1 MLNEL
6 LDRYPQLINC
16 RDAIVSAGEAMIQ
29 CYKNRGKLLLCG
41 NGGSSADC
49 DHIVGELMKI
59 APAAIRKSKEKIAPF
74 RKPDGGYS
82 YGPNYSSA
90 TSQSVPAAVPKS
102 AEGDVNGTVIA
113 VMGIINHI
121 YRALELTAFKA
132 PLFVE
137 ADRQRYC
144 KLLEDRKNSK

>member
-1 MLNEL
+1 MAN
-6 LDRYPQLINC
+6 Q
-16 RDAIVSAGEAMIQ
+16 
-29 CYKNRGKLLLCG
+29 
-41 NGGSSADC
+41 
-49 DHIVGELMKI
+49 IVGELMKI

-121 YRALELTAFKA
+121 YRALELTDVKV

-144 KLLEDRKNSK
+144 ELLENKRNDR